1 MQATLLWR
9 SEVSSQHTYCTS
21 TLASSIC
28 TLRSMYSTVHT
39 VRYTSPI
46 SSSSRLY
53 VVFRGKTE
61 EDKLFKEFV

>member
-9 SEVSSQHTYCTS
+9 SEVSSQHTYCTR
-21 TLASSIC
+21 ASSIC
-28 TLRSMYSTVHT
+28 TVRSMYSTVHT

-53 VVFRGKTE
+53 IVFRGKTE